1 MGITGFQKWIRTTF
15 PEAVDDVPKSAADRF
30 DYVCIDMNHVIHS
43 VANRSPDHRRLAI
56 LLFAELDRL
65 LKTCWPLKAVILA
78 MDGPAPLAKVATAR
92 KRREQYVSRKQ
103 YNSASGHDY
112 YLEFTPGTEI
122 MHQLSNAIE
131 YFICQ
136 RLLNRSK
143 FGKIDFIFSGS
154 NVHGEGEIKILDY
167 LNLCVVP
174 KDENS
179 SVVIIGGDSDIILQA
194 LCTPQIYNF
203 FVFVRGGGTS
213 SCVSVR
219 LLGSLIDELLGDNQ
233 RLDFV
238 LLCLLSGNDYL
249 PKLRGY
255 NMSKAIKRYSRIRMR
270 TKKSVIGGPPLGI
283 NWETFCHVIDK
294 HNHMAKMAKA
304 SRLSSS
310 VNAFPSGSPHEED
323 GEDIDGFDDDELED
337 EAVSTGNYDVEM
349 YLKGLL
355 WNMQMY
361 IDGYPPDQLFY
372 YRFKYAPPVD
382 AVLEYFLEKGT
393 STQVNLPVSNRPAI
407 TSQLALTLMLPSA
420 AWSLAPQLLQPLVK
434 SGASISDFVEVK
446 SRVRQIPFSKYEY
459 KERMRLRAGVA
470 WRYRNGS
477 KPGTFKRPT
486 RPMND
491 KRFKGLPLGL
501 TQRTPFQVTNS
512 PPLRTWSGVSY
523 SLNGSD
529 TSEEKTVKNAFSKYR

>member
-1 MGITGFQKWIRTTF
+1 MGIAGFQKWIRTTF
-15 PEAVDDVPKSAADRF
+15 PEAVDDVHKSAADRF

-43 VANRSPDHRRLAI
+43 VANRSPDYQRLPL

-65 LKTCWPLKAVILA
+65 LKACRPLKAVVLA

-103 YNSASGHDY
+103 YNSSSGHDY
-112 YLEFTPGTEI
+112 YLEFTPGTEM
-122 MHQLSNAIE
+122 MHELSNAIE

-143 FGKIDFIFSGS
+143 FGRIEFIFSGS

-174 KDENS
+174 KQENS

-203 FVFVRGGGTS
+203 FVFVRGGGAS
-213 SCVSVR
+213 SCVSIR

-238 LLCLLSGNDYL
+238 LLCFLSGNDYL

-255 NMSKAIKRYSRIRMR
+255 SMSKAVKKYRRIRMR
-270 TKKSVIGGPPLGI
+270 TEKGVIDGPPLGI
-283 NWETFCHVIDK
+283 NWETFCQVIDK
-294 HNHMAKMAKA
+294 HNHMAKMARVAKA
-304 SRLSSS
+304 SHLPSSPQ
-310 VNAFPSGSPHEED
+310 AFPSGSPDED
-323 GEDIDGFDDDELED
+323 DREDIDGFDDDELED
-337 EAVSTGNYDVEM
+337 DAVLTGNYDVEM

-355 WNMQMY
+355 WNLQMY
-361 IDGYPPDQLFY
+361 IDGYPPDQQFY
-372 YRFKYAPPVD
+372 YRFRYAPPVD

-420 AWSLAPQLLQPLVK
+420 AWSLAPGLLQPLVK

-446 SRVRQIPFSKYEY
+446 NRVRQIPFSKFDYQ
-459 KERMRLRAGVA
+459 ERTRLRAGVA
-470 WRYRNGS
+470 WSYRNGS
-477 KPGTFKRPT
+477 KPGTRES
-486 RPMND
+486 
-491 KRFKGLPLGL
+491 LGCL
-501 TQRTPFQVTNS
+501 NVWSYEER
-512 PPLRTWSGVSY
+512 LRSC
-523 SLNGSD
+523 
-529 TSEEKTVKNAFSKYR
+529 

>member
-15 PEAVDDVPKSAADRF
+15 PEAVDDVPKRAEDRF
-30 DYVCIDMNHVIHS
+30 DYVCIDMNHVLHS
-43 VANRSPDHRRLAI
+43 VANRSPDHRRIPL

-65 LKTCWPLKAVILA
+65 LKVCQPLRAVVLA

-103 YNSASGHDY
+103 YNSSSGHDY
-112 YLEFTPGTEI
+112 YLEFTPGTAM

-167 LNLCVVP
+167 LNLCVAP
-174 KDENS
+174 KKENS

-203 FVFVRGGGTS
+203 FVFVRSGGPT

-255 NMSKAIKRYSRIRMR
+255 NLSKAMKKYSRIRRR
-270 TKKSVIGGPPLGI
+270 TKQSVIGGPPLGI
-283 NWETFCHVIDK
+283 NWETFCQVIDK
-294 HNHMAKMAKA
+294 HNRMAKMAKA
-304 SRLSSS
+304 SRSSSS
-310 VNAFPSGSPHEED
+310 VNAFPSAQEED
-323 GEDIDGFDDDELED
+323 GEDLDGVDDDELED
-337 EAVSTGNYDVEM
+337 DAVLTGDYDVET
-349 YLKGLL
+349 YIKGLL

-382 AVLEYFLEKGT
+382 AVLDFFLEKGMY
-393 STQVNLPVSNRPAI
+393 TQVDLPVSNRPAI

-420 AWSLAPQLLQPLVK
+420 AWSLAPGRLQPLVK
-434 SGASISDFVEVK
+434 SGASISDFVEVRK
-446 SRVRQIPFSKYEY
+446 RVQEIPFSTYTGE
-459 KERMRLRAGVA
+459 ERTMLRTGVV
-470 WRYRNGS
+470 WRYRKGS
-477 KPGTFKRPT
+477 EPEPFT
-486 RPMND
+486 RPPPPMHWECC
-491 KRFKGLPLGL
+491 KALPPGK
-501 TQRTPFQVTNS
+501 TNRNPFEVINS
-512 PPLRTWSGVSY
+512 PSLRTY
-523 SLNGSD
+523 SD
-529 TSEEKTVKNAFSKYR
+529 AREEKTVKLAFGDRLVRF